1 MNASALYDWFGWNR
15 TIFHLINNVK
25 DPLLDVIMLL
35 GTFLS
40 DYRRIV
46 IYGPL
51 FVLIALPVIYRNCTR
66 QRLTDA
72 CFWLV
77 SLTTLFGAVVA
88 DSAFL
93 SLLKPLL
100 DMPRPVLALGA
111 NAVKVLGEVK
121 LHNSFPSGHASFA
134 MTLVVSLWLVL
145 PTAGRLLAMLFLAW
159 AAVSRVYVGAHFPA
173 DVVGGLVSSFIIA
186 MVVRNIALLIVPY
199 VVRKI
204 ASWRARAAR
213 AA

>member
-1 MNASALYDWFGWNR
+1 
-15 TIFHLINNVK
+15 
-25 DPLLDVIMLL
+25 MLL

-40 DYRRIV
+40 DYRRIL

-51 FVLIALPVIYRNCTR
+51 FVVIALPIIYRHCSR

-77 SLTTLFGAVVA
+77 SLATLFGAVVA

-145 PTAGRLLAMLFLAW
+145 PTAGRVLAVLFLGW

-173 DVVGGLVSSFIIA
+173 DVVGGLLSSFVIA
-186 MVVRNIALLIVPY
+186 IVVRQFALLIVPY
-199 VVRKI
+199 IVRQI
-204 ASWRARAAR
+204 AGWRAHVAR
-213 AA
+213 AS